1 MIAALLLAAASAEPP
16 ICTDR
21 PTKANAT
28 CTVPAGRWQIEGSAV
43 GWSRTDVDGTRT
55 DALSLGASTIK
66 VGLGERTDLQVAVA
80 PFVDVSTRTGSV
92 HERRSGVGDT
102 VVRMKHRLT
111 GEGAAV
117 QVAVIPFVKLPT
129 ARRGIGNRRVE
140 GGLAMPISFSLSER
154 VTATFGP
161 EIDLLADMDG
171 HGHHLA
177 IVNLANIAVVAAPR
191 LTLVGELWS
200 NFNVDPQATVRQ
212 ASADA
217 AIAYAVGTRLQLDAG
232 VNLGLTKAT
241 ADVEVYAGL
250 STRF

>member
-1 MIAALLLAAASAEPP
+1 MIAALLLAVASAEPP

-43 GWSRTDVDGTRT
+43 GWSRTDVDGART
-55 DALSLGASTIK
+55 DALFLGASTIK
-66 VGLGERTDLQVAVA
+66 VGLDERTDLQVAVA
-80 PFVDVSTRTGSV
+80 PFVDVSTRTGGV

-111 GEGAAV
+111 SEDAAA

-129 ARRGIGNRRVE
+129 ARRGIGNGRVE

-161 EIDLLADMDG
+161 EIDLLANMDG

-217 AIAYAVGTRLQLDAG
+217 AIAYAVSTRLQLDAG